1 MPVIPLT
8 PEEARVLGCLMEK
21 AVTTPDNYP
30 LSLNAVMIAC
40 NQSTNRDPIVRYSE
54 ETVDRALDSL
64 REKTLTR
71 RVKAAGQRVIK
82 HRHVAEEALGLDR
95 PESAL
100 LGVLLLRGAQTP
112 GELKQR
118 SERWHGFRSLADVED
133 ALHRLAAAE
142 LVQQLARR
150 PGQKEARWM
159 QLLSPPES
167 TVDGAIGDR
176 SAPDRSPAGV
186 APAVDADASREPEE
200 IAPAQ
205 PHSLEV
211 RNPATGVVIRS
222 VAVTDPS
229 EVDQKVARAR
239 QAQATW
245 SARPMVERKEL
256 LGAFRDL
263 LEREAEECAQLTT
276 SEVGKPIRQSRN
288 EVRAVLER
296 IDWNIA
302 HVGEV
307 IAPRT
312 VTSRASTGNGGR
324 EERITYEPVGVLAH
338 VSAWNYPYFVGL
350 NSIVPALLAGN
361 AVCYKPSEHATLTG
375 LRLVDLMHRA
385 GVPVDLVHAIVG
397 AGPTGAALVDAD
409 VDMVCFTGSYASG
422 QRVARSLADRLVRL
436 QLELGGKDAAYVCD
450 DVDVDEAALAV
461 AEGAFYNGGQSCS
474 ATERVYVHEAIAD
487 AFVATLVDVVSAYQV
502 GDPTDDTTDVGPL
515 ARAEQLDVL
524 DAQLAD
530 ASGRGA
536 KVLCGGHRIDQPG
549 NWFEPTVVVDVPDAA
564 TLMAQESFGPVIGVA
579 RVANDN
585 EAVARMNDTEFGLG
599 ASVFTR
605 DRDRAERLLARLDV
619 GNAYWNTADRS
630 CVRLP
635 WAGRRHSGLG
645 TSMSESGVRTFVK
658 EKAWHLF
665 P

>member
-40 NQSTNRDPIVRYSE
+40 NQSTNRDPIVRYDEAS
-54 ETVDRALDSL
+54 VDRALDSL
-64 REKTLTR
+64 REKQLTR

-118 SERWHGFRSLADVED
+118 TERWHGFRSLADVED
-133 ALHRLAAAE
+133 ALGRLAAAD

-159 QLLSPPES
+159 QLLAPPES
-167 TVDGAIGDR
+167 AT
-176 SAPDRSPAGV
+176 
-186 APAVDADASREPEE
+186 ADAPIREAAPPAAAAAAEPEPEAGREPEVV
-200 IAPAQ
+200 APAQ
-205 PHSLEV
+205 PHSLDI
-211 RNPATGVVIRS
+211 RNPATGALIRS

-239 QAQATW
+239 AAQAAW
-245 SARPMVERKEL
+245 AARSLAERGAQL
-256 LGAFRDL
+256 RAFRDL

-302 HVGEV
+302 HAGEV

-312 VTSRASTGNGGR
+312 VTSTGGL
-324 EERITYEPVGVLAH
+324 EERITYEPVGVVAH
-338 VSAWNYPYFVGL
+338 VSAWNYPYFVAL
-350 NSIVPALLAGN
+350 NSIVPALLVGN

-375 LRLVDLMHRA
+375 LRIVDLMHRS
-385 GVPVDLVHAIVG
+385 GVPVDVVHAIVG
-397 AGPTGAALVDAD
+397 AGATGAALVDAD
-409 VDMVCFTGSYASG
+409 VDMVCFTGSYATG
-422 QRVARSLADRLVRL
+422 QRVARSLADRLVRV

-450 DVDVDEAALAV
+450 DVDVEEAALAV

-487 AFVATLVDVVSAYQV
+487 AFVATLVDVVRAYRV
-502 GDPTDDTTDVGPL
+502 GDPADDATDVGPL

-530 ASGRGA
+530 AVQRGA
-536 KVLCGGHRIDQPG
+536 KVLCGGDRIDRPG
-549 NWFEPTVVVDVPDAA
+549 NWFEPTVVVDVPDVA
-564 TLMAQESFGPVIGVA
+564 TLMTQESFGPVIGVA

-585 EAVARMNDTEFGLG
+585 EAIGRMNDTEFGLG
-599 ASVFTR
+599 ASVFTH
-605 DRDRAERLLARLDV
+605 DRDRAEVVLARLDV
-619 GNAYWNTADRS
+619 GNAYWNAADRS